1 MPKRCVPPYS
11 LQGTSGQHGLP
22 QMDGSVATDTM
33 CARRKGGEV
42 IEIMAE
48 EHIQTPEKMQPE
60 TVKFLSLGGA
70 EDVTRNMYLYEYTD
84 QILIVD
90 CGLGFPDET
99 MLGVDFLLPDIA
111 YLLTACMP
119 KGKAKKNIVGM
130 LLTHGHEDH
139 IGGLPFILPQLPS
152 FPIYGSPLTA
162 ALANEKLKEYSMQPV
177 VQTVPFHDDNI
188 QIGDFNITFIHVTH
202 SIPDAA
208 HVFIETPVGNFYHGA
223 DYKFD
228 LTPADKKRTEF
239 LKIAQA
245 AQKGIMVLLSDCLG
259 AERPGF
265 TPSEEML
272 TQNFEKTM
280 RESKGRVFIT
290 TNASNVS
297 RLNQA
302 IEAAEKLNRKVCFVG
317 RSIIKAK
324 QIAQQLGYLHIKP
337 GTEIQIDNLAAYKS
351 HQIMLLVAGSQGQ
364 ENSAMTRIA
373 DGEHKEI
380 RLQPNDMVIFSAD
393 PIPGNELAVSALVD
407 AIAKK
412 GATVIYSDSASG
424 SFHVSGHGSSG
435 DHMLLISLTQP
446 KFLIP
451 ISGTYHH
458 MIAYRALSEKMHYQR
473 NHIFLVENG
482 QEVVFTAQHAKIGKK
497 MAIKNVYVDEV
508 SGEEL
513 ESYVVRDR
521 ERLAREGVV
530 MLLVEINASTSQLAN
545 TPEVIM
551 RGTSLSE
558 AKEDLTKLLDKEL
571 KKVLSHQKRHVTNG
585 AHIRRVIGDVAE
597 RQIFKKFHSQP
608 LVLPVVIE
616 V

>member
-1 MPKRCVPPYS
+1 M
-11 LQGTSGQHGLP
+11 
-22 QMDGSVATDTM
+22 AT
-33 CARRKGGEV
+33 E
-42 IEIMAE
+42 
-48 EHIQTPEKMQPE
+48 QTQKTEKMQPE
-60 TVKFLSLGGA
+60 TVKFLSLGGE
-70 EDVTRNMYLYEYTD
+70 EDVTRNMYLYEYKD

-99 MLGVDFLLPDIA
+99 MLGVDLLLPDIT
-111 YLLTACMP
+111 YLLQNCMP
-119 KGKAKKNIVGM
+119 EGKAKKKIVGM

-139 IGGLPFILPQLPS
+139 IGGLPYILPQLPS
-152 FPIYGSPLTA
+152 FPLFGSPLTA
-162 ALANEKLKEYSMQPV
+162 ALANEKLTEFHTQPV
-177 VQTVPFHDDNI
+177 VQTVPFTPGTM

-208 HVFIETPVGNFYHGA
+208 HLFIETPAGNFYHGA

-228 LTPADKKRTEF
+228 LTPADRKRTEF

-245 AQKGIMVLLSDCLG
+245 AQKGITALLSDCLG

-265 TPSEEML
+265 TPSEEIL

-280 RESKGRVFIT
+280 RDYQGKVFIT
-290 TNASNVS
+290 TNSSNVS

-324 QIAQQLGYLHIKP
+324 RIAQQLGYLHIKR
-337 GTEIQIDNLAAYKS
+337 GTEIQIDQIPHLKS
-351 HQIMLLVAGSQGQ
+351 NQIMLLVAGSQGQ

-373 DGEHKEI
+373 GGEFNEI
-380 RLQPNDMVIFSAD
+380 RLQPNDIVIFSAD
-393 PIPGNELAVSALVD
+393 PIPGNELAVSSLVD

-412 GATVIYSDSASG
+412 GATVLYSDIARG

-435 DHMLLISLTQP
+435 DHMLLISLTRP
-446 KFLIP
+446 KYLLP
-451 ISGTYHH
+451 ISGTYRH
-458 MIAYRALSEKMHYQR
+458 MIAYRTLGEKMNYKR
-473 NHIFLVENG
+473 NQIFLIENG
-482 QEVVFTAQHAKIGKK
+482 QEVVFTAQQAKIGKK
-497 MAIKNVYVDEV
+497 IAVKNVYVDEV

-513 ESYVVRDR
+513 ESYVIRDR
-521 ERLAREGVV
+521 ERLAQEGVLI
-530 MLLVEINASTSQLAN
+530 LLVEINASTSQLARK
-545 TPEVIM
+545 PEVIM

-558 AKEDLTKLLDKEL
+558 SKEDLTKSLQKDIAKA
-571 KKVLSHQKRHVTNG
+571 LSNQKGTITNRVY
-585 AHIRRVIGDVAE
+585 IRRIIGDIAE
-597 RQIFKKFHSQP
+597 RYIFKKFHSQP

>member
-1 MPKRCVPPYS
+1 
-11 LQGTSGQHGLP
+11 
-22 QMDGSVATDTM
+22 
-33 CARRKGGEV
+33 
-42 IEIMAE
+42 MAKE
-48 EHIQTPEKMQPE
+48 QTQKTEKMQAE
-60 TVKFLSLGGA
+60 TVKFLSLGGE
-70 EDVTRNMYLYEYTD
+70 EDVTRNMYLYEYKD

-99 MLGVDFLLPDIA
+99 MLGVDLLLPDIT
-111 YLLTACMP
+111 YLLQNSMP
-119 KGKAKKNIVGM
+119 EGKAKKKIVGM

-139 IGGLPFILPQLPS
+139 IGGLPYILPQLPA

-162 ALANEKLKEYSMQPV
+162 ALANEKLTEFNTQPV
-177 VQTVPFHDDNI
+177 VKTVTFTNGNI

-208 HVFIETPVGNFYHGA
+208 HLFIETPVGNYYHGA

-228 LTPADKKRTEF
+228 LTPADQKRTEF
-239 LKIAQA
+239 RKITQA
-245 AQKGIMVLLSDCLG
+245 AQKGITALLSDCLG

-280 RESKGRVFIT
+280 RESQGKVFVT
-290 TNASNVS
+290 TNSSNVS

-317 RSIIKAK
+317 RSIIKVK
-324 QIAQQLGYLHIKP
+324 QIAQKLGYLHIKR
-337 GTEIQIDNLAAYKS
+337 GTEIQIEAIPRYKS
-351 HQIMLLVAGSQGQ
+351 NQVMLLVAGSQGQ

-373 DGEHKEI
+373 GGEYNAIK
-380 RLQPNDMVIFSAD
+380 LQPSDMVIFSAD
-393 PIPGNELAVSALVD
+393 PIPGNELAVSSLVD

-412 GATVIYSDSASG
+412 GATVINSDSGSG
-424 SFHVSGHGSSG
+424 SYHVSGHGSSG

-446 KFLIP
+446 KFLLP
-451 ISGTYHH
+451 ISGTYRH
-458 MIAYRALSEKMHYQR
+458 MIAYRNLGEKMNYKR
-473 NHIFLVENG
+473 NQIFLIENG
-482 QEVVFTAQHAKIGKK
+482 QEVLLNAQQAKMGKK
-497 MAIKNVYVDEV
+497 IEVKNVYVDEV

-513 ESYVVRDR
+513 ESYVIRDR
-521 ERLAREGVV
+521 ERLAQEGVLI
-530 MLLVEINASTSQLAN
+530 LLVEIKASNGQLASK
-545 TPEVIM
+545 PEVIM

-558 AKEDLTKLLDKEL
+558 SREELTKYLQKEIA
-571 KKVLSHQKRHVTNG
+571 KALSNQKGNVTNRVY
-585 AHIRRVIGDVAE
+585 IRRVVGDVAE
-597 RQIFKKFHSQP
+597 RYIFKKFHSQP

>member
-1 MPKRCVPPYS
+1 MIKE
-11 LQGTSGQHGLP
+11 QTQK
-22 QMDGSVATDTM
+22 A
-33 CARRKGGEV
+33 
-42 IEIMAE
+42 EIM
-48 EHIQTPEKMQPE
+48 QPG
-60 TVKFLSLGGA
+60 TVKFLSLGGV
-70 EDVTRNMYLYEYTD
+70 EDVTRNMYLYEFKD

-90 CGLGFPDET
+90 CGIGFPDET
-99 MLGVDFLLPDIA
+99 MLGVDLLLPDIT
-111 YLLTACMP
+111 YLLQNSMP
-119 KGKAKKNIVGM
+119 EGKAKKKIVGM

-139 IGGLPFILPQLPS
+139 IGGLPYILPQLPS

-162 ALANEKLKEYSMQPV
+162 ALANEKLTEFNTQPV
-177 VQTVPFHDDNI
+177 VKTVTFTNGNI

-208 HVFIETPVGNFYHGA
+208 HLFIETPVGNYYHGA

-228 LTPADKKRTEF
+228 LTPADQKRTEF

-245 AQKGIMVLLSDCLG
+245 AQKGITALLSDCLG

-272 TQNFEKTM
+272 TQNFEKAM
-280 RESKGRVFIT
+280 RDYQGKVFIT
-290 TNASNVS
+290 TNSSNVS

-324 QIAQQLGYLHIKP
+324 QIAQKLGYLHIKR
-337 GTEIQIDNLAAYKS
+337 GTEIQIEALPHYKS
-351 HQIMLLVAGSQGQ
+351 NQVMLLVAGSQGQ

-373 DGEHKEI
+373 EGEHKAI
-380 RLQPNDMVIFSAD
+380 GLQPNDMVIFSAD
-393 PIPGNELAVSALVD
+393 PIPGNELAVSSLVD
-407 AIAKK
+407 TIAKK
-412 GATVIYSDSASG
+412 GATVIYSDIASG

-446 KFLIP
+446 KFLLP
-451 ISGTYHH
+451 ISGTYRH
-458 MIAYRALSEKMHYQR
+458 MIAYRDLCEKMNYKR
-473 NHIFLVENG
+473 NQIFLIENG
-482 QEVVFTAQHAKIGKK
+482 QEVVFTAQQAKIGKK
-497 MAIKNVYVDEV
+497 IEVKNVYIDEV

-521 ERLAREGVV
+521 ERLAQEGALI
-530 MLLVEINASTSQLAN
+530 LLVEINASNSQLARK
-545 TPEVIM
+545 PEVIM

-558 AKEDLTKLLDKEL
+558 SSKEDLAKLLQKEIA
-571 KKVLSHQKRHVTNG
+571 KVLSNQKGHVTNWV
-585 AHIRRVIGDVAE
+585 HIRRVIGDVAE
-597 RQIFKKFHSQP
+597 SHIFKKFHSQP
-608 LVLPVVIE
+608 LIFPVVIE

>member
-1 MPKRCVPPYS
+1 MIKE
-11 LQGTSGQHGLP
+11 QTQ
-22 QMDGSVATDTM
+22 
-33 CARRKGGEV
+33 K
-42 IEIMAE
+42 AE
-48 EHIQTPEKMQPE
+48 TMQPG
-60 TVKFLSLGGA
+60 TVKFLSLGGV
-70 EDVTRNMYLYEYTD
+70 EDVTRNMYLYEFKD

-90 CGLGFPDET
+90 CGIGFPDET
-99 MLGVDFLLPDIA
+99 MLGVDLLLPDIT
-111 YLLTACMP
+111 YLLHTCMP
-119 KGKAKKNIVGM
+119 EGKAKKKIVGM

-162 ALANEKLKEYSMQPV
+162 ALANEKLTEFNTQPV
-177 VQTVPFHDDNI
+177 VQTVRFTNGNI
-188 QIGDFNITFIHVTH
+188 QIGDFKITFIHVTH
-202 SIPDAA
+202 SIPDTT
-208 HVFIETPVGNFYHGA
+208 HLFIETPVGNFYHGA

-228 LTPADKKRTEF
+228 LTPADRKRAEF

-245 AQKGIMVLLSDCLG
+245 AQKGITALLSDCLG

-280 RESKGRVFIT
+280 RECQGKVFIT
-290 TNASNVS
+290 TNSSNVS

-324 QIAQQLGYLHIKP
+324 QIAQKLGYLHIKR
-337 GTEIQIDNLAAYKS
+337 GTEIQIEALPRYKS
-351 HQIMLLVAGSQGQ
+351 NQVMLLVAGSQGQ
-364 ENSAMTRIA
+364 ENSAMNRIA
-373 DGEHKEI
+373 EGEHKAI
-380 RLQPNDMVIFSAD
+380 GLQPNDMVIFSAD
-393 PIPGNELAVSALVD
+393 PIPGNELAVSSLVD

-412 GATVIYSDSASG
+412 GAKVMYSDIASS

-435 DHMLLISLTQP
+435 DHMLLISLTRP
-446 KFLIP
+446 RFLVP
-451 ISGTYHH
+451 ISGTYRH
-458 MIAYRALSEKMHYQR
+458 MIAYRDLGEKMNYKR
-473 NHIFLVENG
+473 NQIFLIENG

-497 MAIKNVYVDEV
+497 IDIKNVYVDEV

-521 ERLAREGVV
+521 ERLAREGVFI
-530 MLLVEINASTSQLAN
+530 LLVEIKAANSQLARK
-545 TPEVIM
+545 PEVIM

-558 AKEDLTKLLDKEL
+558 SSKEDLEKLLQKEIA
-571 KKVLSHQKRHVTNG
+571 KVLSNQKGHVTNWV
-585 AHIRRVIGDVAE
+585 HIRRVIGDVAE
-597 RQIFKKFHSQP
+597 SHIFKKLHSQP
-608 LVLPVVIE
+608 LILPVVIE